1 MGVSI
6 MFALFSPNLLI
17 FLNILCR
24 THSHIGLMRHRREKS
39 VRLAFVRDML
49 LLVRD
54 MLHVLNLVLVDL
66 QLLDLIDTV

>member
-1 MGVSI
+1 M
-6 MFALFSPNLLI
+6 
-17 FLNILCR
+17 
-24 THSHIGLMRHRREKS
+24 GLMRHRREKS